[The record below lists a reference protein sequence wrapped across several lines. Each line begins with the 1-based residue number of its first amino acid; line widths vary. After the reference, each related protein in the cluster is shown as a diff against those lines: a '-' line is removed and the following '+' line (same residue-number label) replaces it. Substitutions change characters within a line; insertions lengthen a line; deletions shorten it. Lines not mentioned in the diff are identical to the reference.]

1 MVENENAKLEN
12 YLVYGMIF
20 GLLGGSVLS
29 IFGTMFEIVFIQVGG
44 VGIGLSLGMM
54 IGVIIYSLKQKNK

>member
-1 MVENENAKLEN
+1 MVENKNAKLEN

-20 GLLGGSVLS
+20 GLLAGSVLS
-29 IFGTMFEIVFIQVGG
+29 IIGTMFEIIFIQVGG

-54 IGVIIYSLKQKNK
+54 IGVLIYSLKNLE